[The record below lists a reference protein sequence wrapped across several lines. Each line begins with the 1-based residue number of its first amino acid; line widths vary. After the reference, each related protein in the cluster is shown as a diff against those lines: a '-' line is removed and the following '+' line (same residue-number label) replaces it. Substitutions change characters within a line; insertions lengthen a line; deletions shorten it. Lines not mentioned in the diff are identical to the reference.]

1 MRCQTQRLKWVR
13 RHAPWCAMLDEED
26 AAPARRYERIG
37 ALGRFAE
44 SGSASYDTSIILII
58 HTIVGFRGAERLRA

>member
-1 MRCQTQRLKWVR
+1 
-13 RHAPWCAMLDEED
+13 MLDEED

-44 SGSASYDTSIILII
+44 SGSANYDTSIVLII
-58 HTIVGFRGAERLRA
+58 HTIVGFCGAERLRA